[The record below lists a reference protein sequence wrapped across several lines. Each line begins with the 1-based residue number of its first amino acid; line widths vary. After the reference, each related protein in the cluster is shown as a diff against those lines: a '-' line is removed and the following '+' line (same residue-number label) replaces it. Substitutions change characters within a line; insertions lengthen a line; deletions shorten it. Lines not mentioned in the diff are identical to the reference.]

1 MSAFRTYLLLL
12 LLSAGGGLVRA
23 QTSPTL
29 IGSTSNLTVTA
40 GSSLPAI
47 DLSTIFGLPSVSATA
62 TVVQLQTNLGPIN
75 FLLDPTDAPAT
86 VANFLTYVNSGA
98 YNNSIIHR
106 GVPGFVI
113 QGGGY
118 TVASGSVN
126 PTAIPQNAPV
136 VNEYKVSNT
145 YGTVAMAKLSTGVN
159 TATNQWFINLA
170 DNSGNL
176 NNQNGGFTVFATVM
190 GSGMTV
196 ANKIGA
202 LPDVQVP
209 NLDTTIF
216 NAVPAYNYSLAAGF
230 TYANWVILP
239 KVAVIPVYPSGTGA
253 TSVLTFTAASTNP
266 AAVSAS
272 VNGKILAMTGVAPGS
287 ASVTVSA
294 IDSNGSQVSA
304 VYNVTVAAAFAITQ
318 QPTAESVNSGSTA
331 VLSVAASPS
340 AGATYQW
347 LFNGAAITTAS
358 NSSATSSHLVVS
370 PASAANAGTYNVVVT
385 GANGTVLTSN
395 AVALTVASTTAVGRL
410 TNLSVLTS
418 DIAAAQALTLGFV
431 VGPGTPA
438 LPLLLRA
445 SGPALS
451 AFSIANYIPDPTINL
466 FTTVNG
472 TPTVL
477 GTNRGWSSTTANQNA
492 VAAAQTETG
501 AFAFA
506 VGSADSAL
514 VESLTPGNYSIVI
527 QSFTNQSGATLGEV
541 FDASGGFTSSNS
553 HLINLSSR
561 LAVGTGHTLTGG
573 FYITGNTART
583 VLIRGV
589 GPTLGSFGLSGLM
602 PDPALTL
609 FNATGTQLATNTGW
623 GGDSQ
628 IAAEAAV
635 VSAFALP
642 AASADSAI
650 LITLPP
656 GGYSAQVT
664 SAGGGGGNALVEVY
678 EVP

>member
-12 LLSAGGGLVRA
+12 LLAACGGLVRA

-29 IGSTSNLTVTA
+29 IGATANLTVTA

-75 FLLDPTDAPAT
+75 LLLDPADAPIT
-86 VANFLTYVNSGA
+86 VANFLSYVNSGA

-106 GVPGFVI
+106 AVPGFVI

-126 PTAIPQNAPV
+126 PTAIPQNAAIT
-136 VNEYKVSNT
+136 NEYKVSNT
-145 YGTVAMAKLSTGVN
+145 YGTVAMAKLSSGVN

-170 DNSGNL
+170 DNSGSL
-176 NNQNGGFTVFATVM
+176 NNQNGGYAVFATVM

-202 LPDVQVP
+202 LPDIQVP

-216 NAVPAYNYSLAAGF
+216 DTVPAYNYSLAAGF
-230 TYANWVILP
+230 SYSNWVLLP
-239 KVAVIPVYPSGTGA
+239 KVAVIPVYPTGTG
-253 TSVLTFTAASTNP
+253 TSVLTFTATSTNP
-266 AAVSAS
+266 AAVGAT
-272 VNGKILAMTGVAPGS
+272 VNGKLLTMTGVAPGS

-304 VYNVTVAAAFAITQ
+304 VYNVTVGASFAITQ
-318 QPTAESVNSGSTA
+318 QPMAETINSGSTA
-331 VLSVAASPS
+331 VLSVAATPS

-347 LFNGAAITTAS
+347 LLNGAAISSAS
-358 NSSATSSHLVVS
+358 NNSATSSHLVLS
-370 PASAANAGTYNVVVT
+370 PATAANAGSYSVVVT
-385 GANGTVLTSN
+385 GSNGTVLTSN
-395 AVALTVASTTAVGRL
+395 AATLSVTSTTAVGRL

-418 DIAAAQALTLGFV
+418 DISAAQALTLGFV

-438 LPLLLRA
+438 LALLLRA

-451 AFSIANYIPDPTINL
+451 AFSLTNFIPDPTINL
-466 FTTVNG
+466 YTTVNG

-477 GTNRGWSSTTANQNA
+477 GYNRGWSSTTVNQNA
-492 VAAAQTETG
+492 VATAQTETG
-501 AFAFA
+501 AFAFT

-514 VESLTPGNYSIVI
+514 VQSLTPGNYSIVI

-541 FDASGGFTSSNS
+541 FDASSGFTTSNS

-561 LAVGTGHTLTGG
+561 LAVGTAHTLTGG

-602 PDPALTL
+602 ADPALTL
-609 FNATGTQLATNTGW
+609 FNSTGTQLATNTGW
-623 GGDSQ
+623 GGDSA
-628 IAAEAAV
+628 IAAEAAA

-642 AASADSAI
+642 GTSADSAI

-664 SAGGGGGNALVEVY
+664 SASGGGGNALVEVY